1 METRDTSLVLA
12 AIVASLMITDGARGE
27 LIDFEDLVLGTRY
40 FDGETFVSAGVSMT
54 LSAMSGHIDVQD
66 VGQAGGTGNE
76 LEFFGGGDG
85 GVSLAFD
92 FGIDVDEVSLLFGA
106 YGGALNLLINGD
118 SVILGSFADLPPML
132 GGVDITMTGGQFGL
146 GTLSFDGVISS
157 LAIGGQEFVLDNVSY
172 QRIPAPGMLSIVGI
186 GVAGAIMRRRPRR
199 RTAARLGGQVAEPH
213 RPSRA
218 A

>member
-1 METRDTSLVLA
+1 LVLA
-12 AIVASLMITDGARGE
+12 AIVASLTITDGARSE

-54 LSAMSGHIDVQD
+54 LSAMSGHIDVQGL
-66 VGQAGGTGNE
+66 GQADGTGNE
-76 LEFFGGGDG
+76 LEFFGGGSG

-106 YGGALNLLINGD
+106 FGGTLNLLINGD
-118 SVILGSFADLPPML
+118 SVIIGSFVDLPPTL
-132 GGVDITMTGGQFGL
+132 GGVDITVTGGQLGL

-157 LAIGGQEFVLDNVSY
+157 FAIGGQEFVLDNVSY
-172 QRIPAPGMLSIVGI
+172 QPVPGPGMLSIVGMC
-186 GVAGAIMRRRPRR
+186 VAGATARRRRKR
-199 RTAARLGGQVAEPH
+199 RTVPRLGGQVAEPH
-213 RPSRA
+213 LPSRA